1 MAYQQDRRTGRIR
14 TTISYEPAR
23 APYSLTAEDY
33 EMAGRQKTLLQKG
46 TPMGEVYGF
55 LSRPTGTEE
64 ILFYLKDG
72 MEQEVSC
79 IPYKIREEIREETGY
94 GELLSE
100 YPFIR
105 QEDLD
110 SMRNGELRLFI
121 FGDYENWGFS
131 VLETAREA
139 NRLYTRPPG
148 FVPFEPGA
156 WETDFF
162 DGRH

>member
-1 MAYQQDRRTGRIR
+1 
-14 TTISYEPAR
+14 
-23 APYSLTAEDY
+23 
-33 EMAGRQKTLLQKG
+33 
-46 TPMGEVYGF
+46 
-55 LSRPTGTEE
+55 
-64 ILFYLKDG
+64 

-79 IPYKIREEIREETGY
+79 IPYTIQEQGREETGY
-94 GELLSE
+94 GELLSA

-121 FGDYENWGFS
+121 YGDYENWGFS

>member
-1 MAYQQDRRTGRIR
+1 
-14 TTISYEPAR
+14 
-23 APYSLTAEDY
+23 
-33 EMAGRQKTLLQKG
+33 
-46 TPMGEVYGF
+46 MGEVYGY

-64 ILFYLKDG
+64 VLFHLQDG
-72 MEQEVSC
+72 LENEVSC
-79 IPYKIREEIREETGY
+79 IPYEIQPKGREETGY
-94 GELLSE
+94 GALLAQ
-100 YPFIR
+100 YPMIR

-110 SMRNGELRLFI
+110 SMRNGELRLFVY
-121 FGDYENWGFS
+121 GDDENWGFS

-139 NRLYTRPPG
+139 NQLYTRPPG

>member
-1 MAYQQDRRTGRIR
+1 
-14 TTISYEPAR
+14 
-23 APYSLTAEDY
+23 
-33 EMAGRQKTLLQKG
+33 MAGRQKTLLEKG

-64 ILFYLKDG
+64 IIFRLKDG
-72 MEQEVSC
+72 MDKEVSC
-79 IPYKIREEIREETGY
+79 ISYPVVVNGREETGY
-94 GELLSE
+94 GELLTD
-100 YPFIR
+100 YPFLR

-110 SMRNGELRLFI
+110 SMVNGELRLFI
-121 FGDYENWGFS
+121 YGDYENWGFS
-131 VLETAREA
+131 ILEMAREE

-148 FVPFEPGA
+148 FVPFEPGE

>member
-14 TTISYEPAR
+14 TAVSYEPAR
-23 APYSLTAEDY
+23 APYSVTAEDY
-33 EMAGRQKTLLQKG
+33 EAAGRQKTLLAKG
-46 TPMGEVYGF
+46 TPMGEVYGY

-64 ILFYLKDG
+64 IWFHLKDG
-72 MEQEVSC
+72 MEREVSC
-79 IPYKIREEIREETGY
+79 IPYAIHETGRRETGY
-94 GELLSE
+94 GELLLE
-100 YPFIR
+100 YPLIR

-110 SMRNGELRLFI
+110 SMQNGELRLFL
-121 FGDYENWGFS
+121 FGDDENWGFC

-139 NRLYTRPPG
+139 NRLYLKSPG

>member
-1 MAYQQDRRTGRIR
+1 M
-14 TTISYEPAR
+14 
-23 APYSLTAEDY
+23 
-33 EMAGRQKTLLQKG
+33 
-46 TPMGEVYGF
+46 YGF

-79 IPYKIREEIREETGY
+79 IPYTIREEGREETGY

-121 FGDYENWGFS
+121 YGDYENWGFS

-139 NRLYTRPPG
+139 NRLYTRSPG

-156 WETDFF
+156 WETDFLTGGISRCRIMRSRCF
-162 DGRH
+162 IKEGY